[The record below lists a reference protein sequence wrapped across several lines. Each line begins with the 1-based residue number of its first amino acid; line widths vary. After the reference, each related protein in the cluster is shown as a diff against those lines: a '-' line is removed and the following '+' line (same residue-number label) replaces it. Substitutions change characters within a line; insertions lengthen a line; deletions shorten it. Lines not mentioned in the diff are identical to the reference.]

1 MSTITTDDVHHL
13 AQLSSLQLSDSEVE
27 NLRADLEN
35 IINHINQ
42 LNEVDTSGVE
52 PTYQVTGLENVWRG
66 DEIDA
71 GSVTPEQLLDLAA
84 LVQQI
89 AARKTTAREQVEAS
103 IAKAHSVEEYHAL
116 LSLTEERAL
125 ARAGEID
132 TKIANGENA
141 GVLAGVP
148 FVVKDNYLAFGAPT
162 TAASK
167 MLEHFN
173 APLQATVVEKLEAAG
188 AICIGKSNMDA
199 FARGGS
205 T

>member
-84 LVQQI
+84 
-89 AARKTTAREQVEAS
+89 EQSGRCV
-103 IAKAHSVEEYHAL
+103 K
-116 LSLTEERAL
+116 
-125 ARAGEID
+125 
-132 TKIANGENA
+132 
-141 GVLAGVP
+141 VP
-148 FVVKDNYLAFGAPT
+148 
-162 TAASK
+162 
-167 MLEHFN
+167 
-173 APLQATVVEKLEAAG
+173 
-188 AICIGKSNMDA
+188 
-199 FARGGS
+199 
-205 T
+205 